1 MHKETREDKEIHGNQ
16 QNNVKNKQLTEMS
29 DEEFAAEFDRL
40 TDDDAKK
47 AIEKMQQN
55 AKNGES

>member
-1 MHKETREDKEIHGNQ
+1 MHKETREDKELHGMQ

>member
-1 MHKETREDKEIHGNQ
+1 MHKETREDKELHSMQ

>member
-1 MHKETREDKEIHGNQ
+1 MHKETREDKEIHSTQ
-16 QNNVKNKQLTEMS
+16 QNNVKNKRLTEMS

>member
-16 QNNVKNKQLTEMS
+16 QYNAKNKQLTEMS